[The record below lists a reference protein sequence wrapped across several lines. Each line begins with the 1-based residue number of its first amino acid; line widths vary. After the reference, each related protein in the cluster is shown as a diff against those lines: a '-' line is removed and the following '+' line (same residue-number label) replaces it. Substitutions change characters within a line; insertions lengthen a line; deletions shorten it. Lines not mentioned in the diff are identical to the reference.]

1 MATKRSSFLIYV
13 QKSVR
18 NWVFNVEKIM
28 DIIFSMN
35 GICIASLLVEQR
47 KLKKKTKTKKIGVL
61 PAMTGSNADSNKTC

>member
-1 MATKRSSFLIYV
+1 
-13 QKSVR
+13 
-18 NWVFNVEKIM
+18 M